1 MGWGEGSL
9 YFSTAPGPTPHE
21 YVHEIS
27 MTPEHTIMGWIY
39 VFKGVKD
46 GRTVFSMY
54 NATNV
59 TLYYKTVEVEE

>member
-1 MGWGEGSL
+1 
-9 YFSTAPGPTPHE
+9 
-21 YVHEIS
+21 
-27 MTPEHTIMGWIY
+27 MTQEHTIMGWIY
-39 VFKGVKD
+39 VFKRVKD